1 MGHEN
6 KKQKTKL
13 RKLMKQTNYLASS
26 FPLSKYKI
34 FKENKI
40 LKGKK
45 DLREIQGKLV
55 LIL

>member
-13 RKLMKQTNYLASS
+13 RKLMKQTNYLANS